1 MLRQM
6 LRSKIQSA
14 TVTEADL
21 EYEGSITLDPLVID
35 AAGLLVGEQVLVVN
49 LNNGERLETYVI
61 AGERGSGV
69 VCLNGPAA
77 RCGMVGDRL
86 HILAFGLVED
96 AEAAQVVPY
105 FVALGPGNEIVE
117 KRPWA

>member
-1 MLRQM
+1 MLRTI

-21 EYEGSITLDPLVID
+21 EYEGSITLDPLVIS
-35 AAGLLVGEQVLVVN
+35 AAGLVVGEQVLVVN
-49 LNNGERLETYVI
+49 LNNGDRLETYVI
-61 AGERGSGV
+61 AGAEGSGV

-77 RCGMVGDRL
+77 RRGMVGDRL

-96 AEAAQVVPY
+96 AEVEQVAPY
-105 FVALGPGNEIVE
+105 FVALGDGNAIVE
-117 KRPWA
+117 TRPWG

>member
-14 TVTEADL
+14 IVTEAHL
-21 EYEGSITLDPLVID
+21 EYEGSIPLDPLVIE
-35 AAGLLVGEQVLVVN
+35 AAGLLPGEQVLVVN

-61 AGERGSGV
+61 AGEPGSGV

-77 RCGMVGDRL
+77 RRGMVGDRL
-86 HILAFGLVED
+86 HILAFGLVDEQ
-96 AEAAQVVPY
+96 EAAQVVPY
-105 FVALGPGNEIVE
+105 FVALGPGNQIIER
-117 KRPWA
+117 RP

>member
-6 LRSKIQSA
+6 LRSKIQNA
-14 TVTEADL
+14 TVTEACL
-21 EYEGSITLDPLVID
+21 EYEGSITLDPLVIE
-35 AAGLLVGEQVLVVN
+35 AAGLLPGELVLVVN

-77 RCGMVGDRL
+77 RRGMVGDRL
-86 HILAFGLVED
+86 HILAFALADEQ
-96 AEAAQVVPY
+96 EAASLQSR
-105 FVALGPGNEIVE
+105 FVALGPGNVILE
-117 KRPWA
+117 KRP